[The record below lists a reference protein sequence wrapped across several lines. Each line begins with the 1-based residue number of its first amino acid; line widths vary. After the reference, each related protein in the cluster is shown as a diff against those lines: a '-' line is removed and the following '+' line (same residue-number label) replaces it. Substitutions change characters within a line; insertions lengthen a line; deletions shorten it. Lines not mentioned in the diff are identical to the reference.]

1 MRDGLKKNIKE
12 YFCICN
18 IFIKSWLIVYF
29 SFLWDGYECCMGLR
43 VFIIIRY
50 YVFWFFK
57 LENGGGGYFV
67 KLVKVINI
75 LI

>member
-1 MRDGLKKNIKE
+1 M
-12 YFCICN
+12 
-18 IFIKSWLIVYF
+18 IVYF
-29 SFLWDGYECCMGLR
+29 SFLWDGYECCKGLR

-50 YVFWFFK
+50 YGFWFFK
-57 LENGGGGYFV
+57 LEYGGGGGGYFV

>member
-1 MRDGLKKNIKE
+1 M
-12 YFCICN
+12 
-18 IFIKSWLIVYF
+18 IVYF
-29 SFLWDGYECCMGLR
+29 SFLWDGYECCVGLR

-50 YVFWFFK
+50 YGFWFFK
-57 LENGGGGYFV
+57 LEYGGGGGYFV